1 MLRSRQ
7 AVKRDSTNDIS
18 RRVPTAASKVGLGGA
33 KAAVSSNAS
42 NSSEAKFDPEGKTFA
57 QRLAAFLADAKETH
71 STTIR
76 KNSSMRT
83 KEWQQKFHVAHMFLY
98 NKYKSTKP
106 ANTVKGKRTISW
118 DHFSDASTVW
128 DTVKFSDFLR
138 TKDDRVPVKNDKGAW
153 KEDLVPD
160 QVKTK
165 ARVKAMQK
173 SAGIGNSGAAMVS
186 SGLKPC
192 KSPCACKAGRSKHV
206 SGVAEDLLSSDLD
219 SLTLKLKTAK
229 VGSLDDYLKTFEL
242 HRPLRNHSTS
252 PEPWHIES
260 L

>member
-1 MLRSRQ
+1 MLRARQ
-7 AVKRDSTNDIS
+7 AVKRDTTSDTS

-33 KAAVSSNAS
+33 KAAIKGQGTKSTKT
-42 NSSEAKFDPEGKTFA
+42 KFDPKGKNFT
-57 QRLAAFLADAKETH
+57 QRVAAFLVDAKKTY
-71 STTIR
+71 STTVR
-76 KNSSMRT
+76 KNSSTRT

-106 ANTVKGKRTISW
+106 ANTATGKRTISW
-118 DHFSDASTVW
+118 NHFSDASTVW
-128 DTVKFSDFLR
+128 YTVKFSDFLR
-138 TKDDRVPVKNDKGAW
+138 TKDDKVPVKDEKGAW
-153 KEDLVPD
+153 KTDALPD
-160 QVKTK
+160 EAKTK

-206 SGVAEDLLSSDLD
+206 SGVAEDLLSSDLN
-219 SLTLKLKTAK
+219 SLEVKLKAAK
-229 VGSLDDYLKTFEL
+229 AGSLDDYLKTFGL
-242 HRPLRNHSTS
+242 HRPLKNHATS
-252 PEPWHIES
+252 PEPWHIEA